1 MKKIEAT
8 IDPVMLHSI
17 KLREVSKREE
27 ARCSGSGGVS

>member
-17 KLREVSKREE
+17 KQTLANVEV
-27 ARCSGSGGVS
+27 RCSGSDGVS